1 MREARKLVI
10 YTQFGKWSVIEFDLT
25 DPFKKSVDFYRFGM
39 MSKLMKY
46 LEVSIQQWPQNRFSL
61 MKVKS

>member
-10 YTQFGKWSVIEFDLT
+10 YTQFGKWSVIEFDT
-25 DPFKKSVDFYRFGM
+25 TNPFKKSVDFYGFGM
-39 MSKLMKY
+39 ASELMKY
-46 LEVSIQQWPQNRFSL
+46 LEVSIHQGPQNRFSL